1 MDTDQVSEIL
11 DDLMVATVGYQE
23 LIQDLTDE
31 FELAMQ
37 APVRL
42 ERNLRG
48 RIGQIRNARMAAER
62 VFEEPPFER
71 VSRSLRGRQAERI
84 FEEEPPFERVS
95 RSLRGRQ
102 AERIFEEEPP
112 FERVSRSLRARHTH
126 GARVRRG
133 EALRRL
139 HEMLVRRTED

>member
-71 VSRSLRGRQAERI
+71 VSRSLR
-84 FEEEPPFERVS
+84 
-95 RSLRGRQ
+95 
-102 AERIFEEEPP
+102 
-112 FERVSRSLRARHTH
+112 ARHTH